1 MPLGE
6 IRKNTDTEEV
16 SQKKQSKAEK
26 KSTTPRQRAIKALGV
41 ATAAL
46 LFSDQMIRA
55 TGAESS
61 NQAKEVADRMRLS
74 VYQNQAEG
82 YVPSPQQ
89 IEQARRWY
97 EERGLPFDS
106 PPDAAQGTS
115 KEGTSQAAEKLS
127 NLRETRGIHLKKKVS
142 FAQRESAK
150 RLYEAR
156 HLLQS
161 TNSTNVTSVPVSCY
175 CEPRVWGQ
183 KGSATFNTRVVCNG
197 VYSEIR
203 ATADVQLSIPGGWQL
218 AKSTYEDCRDKSDC
232 TVSGGILGQ
241 SGQYMRT
248 LNGWRVLNSDG
259 RRGTAPLPTIG
270 GPVRID

>member
-1 MPLGE
+1 MNSMFKHKGCESIMGLDRIKIDIDAE
-6 IRKNTDTEEV
+6 KNASRD
-16 SQKKQSKAEK
+16 KQSKEEK
-26 KSTTPRQRAIKALGV
+26 KSTTSRQRAIKALGV

-106 PPDAAQGTS
+106 PPDAAHGTS

-142 FAQRESAK
+142 FARREHAK
-150 RLYEAR
+150 RLFEAR
-156 HLLQS
+156 RLLQS
-161 TNSTNVTSVPVSCY
+161 TNSTDNCTAGDYTPCDEKKNVSCHWETVCADPYGKGKETWWKYEY
-175 CEPRVWGQ
+175 CSDLRNGQ
-183 KGSATFNTRVVCNG
+183 RCRSFESSPVNTGDPC
-197 VYSEIR
+197 
-203 ATADVQLSIPGGWQL
+203 
-218 AKSTYEDCRDKSDC
+218 
-232 TVSGGILGQ
+232 
-241 SGQYMRT
+241 
-248 LNGWRVLNSDG
+248 
-259 RRGTAPLPTIG
+259 
-270 GPVRID
+270 